1 MAYPS
6 LVSLLDPLAAA
17 LGVVLRLSAFRYDP
31 VTCPEIIHH
40 LAARVIGEAIQ
51 VDFAGP
57 VRFQRHGNQFP
68 LHLSPRSKLEP
79 DLRAL
84 GRLYELAPTE
94 YVSLGLRVRHR
105 LLFLVGLLY
114 PAQPL
119 LVEANRA
126 VVFAEQCPEGSVG
139 LPHESDII

>member
-17 LGVVLRLSAFRYDP
+17 LGVVLRLSAFGYDP
-31 VTCPEIIHH
+31 ITTPEIIHH
-40 LAARVIGEAIQ
+40 LATGVVGEALQI
-51 VDFAGP
+51 DLAGP
-57 VRFQRHGNQFP
+57 IWFQRDGNQFL

-79 DLRAL
+79 DLRTL

-94 YVSLGLRVRHR
+94 YISLGLRVRHR
-105 LLFLVGLLY
+105 LLFLVGLLN

-119 LVEANRA
+119 LVEADRA
-126 VVFAEQCPEGSVG
+126 VVFAEHCPEGAVG
-139 LPHESDII
+139 LPHESDVI